1 MTRLT
6 DKVRMLFDG
15 KNHWIGPA
23 VPTGVFYSGRG
34 SQRKRRTATPAPATP
49 QAASTARSRQSAPAC
64 WANAPVRTSLNGRTG
79 SQPEKW
85 LSSAEWIGP

>member
-64 WANAPVRTSLNGRTG
+64 WANAPS
-79 SQPEKW
+79 
-85 LSSAEWIGP
+85 GPR